1 MQYKYYTLAA
11 AVLLVQ
17 STQSFF
23 INHPH
28 AHHHHAHHQIKQNKN
43 THFVTNAEKSNVQKE
58 SISESS
64 TKIDLN
70 AYLTTKIPFIEAALL
85 ESVKSHTPYTDKI
98 CNSMEYSLMAGG
110 KRIRPILCLAACEMF
125 YKDNGNSDDIAMP
138 TAVAL
143 EMIHTMSLIH
153 DDLPSMDND
162 DLRRGKPT
170 NHILYGEDVA
180 ILAGDA
186 MLSTSFEHCAK
197 YTPREISPERT
208 LQVVTRLAQCVGP
221 IGLAGGQVMDLACEA
236 KQDATLD
243 ELRWIHTHKTAALL
257 VAAVTCGAILGG
269 ASQEEVL
276 LLEEYATKIGLAF
289 QVADDILDC
298 TASTE
303 ELGKTAGK
311 DEDVGKT
318 TYVKLMGLEGAK
330 EEAKRLGYEAKACLD
345 GFGDRAGVLLA
356 IADYIVDRKN

>member
-28 AHHHHAHHQIKQNKN
+28 HHAHHGHQIKQNKN

-58 SISESS
+58 SIS

-125 YKDNGNSDDIAMP
+125 YEGNGNSDDIAMP

-153 DDLPSMDND
+153 DDLPS
-162 DLRRGKPT
+162 
-170 NHILYGEDVA
+170 
-180 ILAGDA
+180 
-186 MLSTSFEHCAK
+186 
-197 YTPREISPERT
+197 
-208 LQVVTRLAQCVGP
+208 
-221 IGLAGGQVMDLACEA
+221 
-236 KQDATLD
+236 
-243 ELRWIHTHKTAALL
+243 TAFL
-257 VAAVTCGAILGG
+257 V
-269 ASQEEVL
+269 
-276 LLEEYATKIGLAF
+276 
-289 QVADDILDC
+289 
-298 TASTE
+298 
-303 ELGKTAGK
+303 
-311 DEDVGKT
+311 
-318 TYVKLMGLEGAK
+318 
-330 EEAKRLGYEAKACLD
+330 
-345 GFGDRAGVLLA
+345 
-356 IADYIVDRKN
+356 